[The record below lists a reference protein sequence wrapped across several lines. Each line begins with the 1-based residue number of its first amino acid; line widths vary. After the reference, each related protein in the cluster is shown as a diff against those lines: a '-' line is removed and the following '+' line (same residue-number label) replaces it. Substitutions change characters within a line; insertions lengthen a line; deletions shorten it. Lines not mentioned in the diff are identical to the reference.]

1 MKNKE
6 LEVLPPENNSS
17 LDVVERHDHQDQ
29 DYEYVRNNLQDIIET
44 GSTVLQGIV
53 ELAEG
58 SDHPRAYE
66 VVGQIMRQLAETNKD
81 LIELQKDMKKIKD
94 EESAKKVTQN
104 AIFMGASADLEKVL
118 RGLGH
123 LSKKLKD
130 SIKHDNDNNE

>member
-17 LDVVERHDHQDQ
+17 LDVIERHDHQDQ

-104 AIFMGASADLEKVL
+104 AIFMGSTADLQKFL
-118 RGLGH
+118 RGQGH